1 MAWAVTKDAPESTSA
16 DGLMPQKP
24 SLGAPHILHIS
35 TEEVVSPGGSYVKKQ
50 QFSILKREVFRFV
63 MPRNIIGH
71 IQHLVPLN
79 VHRLKAPPRRTFA
92 FKATSYNCLYL
103 S

>member
-50 QFSILKREVFRFV
+50 QEPEVHTAEGANLEAD
-63 MPRNIIGH
+63 M
-71 IQHLVPLN
+71 L
-79 VHRLKAPPRRTFA
+79 
-92 FKATSYNCLYL
+92 
-103 S
+103 